1 MRRGSSRPLVLTT
14 ILTQRH
20 LLLAAFRSERCC
32 PRWRRNASICARHR
46 LELTCPCCPGTRRA
60 SVAQRP
66 PAACPAPAH
75 RCHQRHATDC
85 CTRPNAYIRA
95 TCTHL
100 APNQLGLDAHCCGV
114 HGAGNVVAAEVY
126 GRRRSALWRDG
137 VASRAIIEKIC
148 GVRVRLARG
157 QKRVRRFVLGKVLF
171 VHNAAIVNISHEPT
185 GEGNRFP
192 HATMRPRN

>member
-1 MRRGSSRPLVLTT
+1 MLTA

-20 LLLAAFRSERCC
+20 LVLAAFRSERRC

-46 LELTCPCCPGTRRA
+46 LEPTCPCCPGTRRA

-75 RCHQRHATDC
+75 RCNQRHATDC
-85 CTRPNAYIRA
+85 FPRPTTTYIRA

-100 APNQLGLDAHCCGV
+100 APHQLGLDAHGCGV
-114 HGAGNVVAAEVY
+114 RSAGNVVAAEVY
-126 GRRRSALWRDG
+126 GRRRSALWRHG

-157 QKRVRRFVLGKVLF
+157 QKLVRRFVLGKVLF
-171 VHNAAIVNISHEPT
+171 VHNAAIVNIPHEPT